1 MTSPMKA
8 FRSTAAVASMHN
20 PFFGTTLQHTRGC
33 YLGRQRVT
41 GRPAYWSPALLKE
54 RGLIRNTL
62 VGVFV
67 PQGGGKST
75 LAKSLVLRASA
86 LQSGIGQ
93 DGMPLRTRV
102 QVNDHDTKS
111 ADGRGEYALV
121 ADHLM
126 TPSVRLADIGSVN
139 VFPMGMGLT
148 PQDIAQHAQD
158 IQCEVKGGLLDPFE
172 VVATLVAAWKM
183 ASLRDENAI
192 SQFIFE
198 RILRSLTRQDVEHYQ
213 REIDVAIRSG
223 SDEEKMDL
231 LARQEFNDLILRPTN
246 LLDSASIEMLQAAGL
261 RCSGYW
267 HDLIRGGRYGQVF
280 NGTKSIASI
289 FEDEYVFL
297 DWVGVPSAAAAMLE
311 GLIMNW
317 MMTSHRSGRFSI
329 LPNLRINEEEPD
341 TLGNY
346 VLARARDGMVRKARK
361 WPTDMYSLAQN
372 ADDYQNLGGKGSALN
387 ALGRSIDSA
396 FGICMFGCQPP
407 EDDVIHR
414 ITQRGISDADAW
426 ALTGLRTGE
435 WGIHIPGLPMD
446 FVAHTLLPT
455 EKKLVASDQATRQRT
470 ASTPVSSIPSV
481 QARLDRLVELQS
493 SADPYVIG
501 VET

>member
-148 PQDIAQHAQD
+148 LDGDTKTLTINNRTGSASIIID
-158 IQCEVKGGLLDPFE
+158 DDGIVLSGNVKVPGGMTMGGAGAVPLAL
-172 VVATLVAAWKM
+172 ATLVAAELAK
-183 ASLRDENAI
+183 RD
-192 SQFIFE
+192 
-198 RILRSLTRQDVEHYQ
+198 
-213 REIDVAIRSG
+213 
-223 SDEEKMDL
+223 
-231 LARQEFNDLILRPTN
+231 
-246 LLDSASIEMLQAAGL
+246 ASIVQ
-261 RCSGYW
+261 
-267 HDLIRGGRYGQVF
+267 
-280 NGTKSIASI
+280 IA
-289 FEDEYVFL
+289 
-297 DWVGVPSAAAAMLE
+297 
-311 GLIMNW
+311 
-317 MMTSHRSGRFSI
+317 
-329 LPNLRINEEEPD
+329 
-341 TLGNY
+341 TL
-346 VLARARDGMVRKARK
+346 
-361 WPTDMYSLAQN
+361 
-372 ADDYQNLGGKGSALN
+372 LN
-387 ALGRSIDSA
+387 A
-396 FGICMFGCQPP
+396 
-407 EDDVIHR
+407 
-414 ITQRGISDADAW
+414 
-426 ALTGLRTGE
+426 
-435 WGIHIPGLPMD
+435 PG
-446 FVAHTLLPT
+446 
-455 EKKLVASDQATRQRT
+455 
-470 ASTPVSSIPSV
+470 PVSGAPGSV
-481 QARLDRLVELQS
+481 TPPVAGSVAATLVT
-493 SADPYVIG
+493 G
-501 VET
+501 K